1 MEFFKL
7 SSLKFYIACLLL
19 FCMCGCGVFKPFVD
33 RRRNPGVSDPNMLYV
48 GESKPWAPVICY
60 NPLITGD
67 EELQQMADNVCIN
80 EETGDYAEFVK
91 KSYLDGKL
99 LLPAR
104 VYYKCVK
111 KGMENLEEDKNEPVI
126 GE

>member
-19 FCMCGCGVFKPFVD
+19 FYACGCTIFEPFVD
-33 RRRNPGVSDPNMLYV
+33 RRRNPGVSDTNSLYV
-48 GESKPWAPVICY
+48 GESKPDAPVICY
-60 NPLITGD
+60 NPLVTGD
-67 EELQQMADNVCIN
+67 EELQQIADDVCVA
-80 EETGDYAEFVK
+80 EETGDYAEFVE

-104 VYYKCVK
+104 AYYKCAK

-126 GE
+126 GK

>member
-1 MEFFKL
+1 M

-19 FCMCGCGVFKPFVD
+19 FCMCGCGLFKPFVD
-33 RRRNPGVSDPNMLYV
+33 RRRNPGVSDVNALYV
-48 GESKPWAPVICY
+48 GESKPDAPVICY
-60 NPLITGD
+60 NPLVTGND
-67 EELQQMADNVCIN
+67 ELQQIADDVCVN

-99 LLPAR
+99 LLPSRA
-104 VYYKCVK
+104 YYRCAK
-111 KGMENLEEDKNEPVI
+111 KGMENLKEDKNESAI